1 MRARNAAASAALVLI
16 LGLAGCGGPSGG
28 AVTPTP
34 TTTASS
40 GTSASAT
47 PSASPTATA
56 SLPTDCAKVGS
67 DATRSSTLD
76 QMSLQGDGKGFVRPA
91 PTGATL
97 ALGCNWIEG
106 DATGVLL
113 LISTVDPDAAVSY
126 AQSTLPAQGYTCTV
140 GDVGEEVCQLSKEST
155 QYPVTV
161 TQTAYARGD
170 VWIYL
175 ETSNV
180 VPEQLLDDL
189 VAEIWGS

>member
-34 TTTASS
+34 TTTASA

-140 GDVGEEVCQLSKEST
+140 QLSKDST
-155 QYPVTV
+155 QFPVTV